1 MKIYTD
7 ASLNDAK
14 KTAGFSCIC
23 VSDDNQLLGQYGFAF
38 STKSVH
44 FSELFAVRYAVLIAQ
59 REKVE
64 EVKIFSDSA
73 AVLKKLEDYMRCL
86 SKTSATLSQHDR
98 KFLSKLESDRVP
110 FQKRILDDIVD
121 MFEKNKNI
129 KFNLFHVHG
138 HQRPKGRL
146 ETEEDYNAYWNDYAD
161 KLADEIRQM
170 GEIANGEDGKLLL
183 LNDGTEHPVKLIGD
197 KPISFENVN
206 IISLAG
212 MKEPQLNKKKENR
225 IIRIACQARRTQ
237 GGFGSRGG
245 RGRV

>member
-7 ASLNDAK
+7 ASLNDSK
-14 KTAGFSCIC
+14 KTAGFSCVC

-86 SKTSATLSQHDR
+86 SKTNSTLSQHDR

-121 MFEKNKNI
+121 VFERNKSI

-138 HQRPKGRL
+138 HQRTKGRL
-146 ETEEDYNAYWNDYAD
+146 ETEEDYNAHWNVYAD

-170 GEIANGEDGKLLL
+170 GEIANGADGKLQL
-183 LNDGTEHPVKLIGD
+183 LNDGTEHPVKLVGD
-197 KPISFENVN
+197 RPILFENVN
-206 IISLAG
+206 IISPSG
-212 MKEPQLNKKKENR
+212 FKEVQTNKKKE
-225 IIRIACQARRTQ
+225 ACIVRVHQARRTQ
-237 GGFGSRGG
+237 GGHGG
-245 RGRV
+245 RGGHGRV